1 MGSELKTA
9 VIKESNFTLEVS
21 GYFEKGEEEIHYPV
35 DRANPGS
42 GDSFE
47 INYVELTK
55 GSLVDVL
62 YWLDGKKNCIQQIEE
77 LCLDYLND
85 Q

>member
-1 MGSELKTA
+1 MTELKTA

-35 DRANPGS
+35 DRADLGS

-62 YWLDGKKNCIQQIEE
+62 YWLDGRKNCIEYLEE
-77 LCLDYLND
+77 LCLNKIDD
-85 Q
+85 

>member
-1 MGSELKTA
+1 MGAHLRTA
-9 VIKESNFTLEVS
+9 VIKQDDFVLEVS
-21 GYFEKGEEEIHYPV
+21 GYFEEGEDEIIYPV
-35 DRANPGS
+35 DNAYPGS
-42 GDSFE
+42 GDTFE
-47 INYVELTK
+47 INHVVLTK

>member
-9 VIKESNFTLEVS
+9 VIKESDFTLEVS
-21 GYFEKGEEEIHYPV
+21 GYFEKGEKEMLYPV
-35 DRANPGS
+35 DSAYPGS
-42 GDSFE
+42 GDTFE
-47 INYVELTK
+47 INYIELTK

-62 YWLDGKKNCIQQIEE
+62 YWLDGKKNCIQHIEE
-77 LCLDYLND
+77 LCLEYLND

>member
-1 MGSELKTA
+1 MTELRTV
-9 VIKESNFTLEVS
+9 VIKESDFVLEVS
-21 GYFEKGEEEIHYPV
+21 GYFEEGEDEIIYPV
-35 DRANPGS
+35 DNAYPGS

-62 YWLDGKKNCIQQIEE
+62 YWLDGRKNCIEYLEE
-77 LCLDYLND
+77 LCLNKIDD
-85 Q
+85 

>member
-1 MGSELKTA
+1 MGAHLKTA
-9 VIKESNFTLEVS
+9 VIKQDDFVLEVS
-21 GYFEKGEEEIHYPV
+21 GYFEEGEDEIIYPV
-35 DRANPGS
+35 DNAYPGS

>member
-1 MGSELKTA
+1 MGAHLRTA
-9 VIKESNFTLEVS
+9 VIKEPEFVLEVS
-21 GYFEKGEEEIHYPV
+21 GYFEEGEDEIQYPV
-35 DRANPGS
+35 DNAYPGS
-42 GDSFE
+42 GSTFE
-47 INYVELTK
+47 INHVELTK

-62 YWLDGKKNCIQQIEE
+62 YWLDGKKNCIHYMEE